1 MRNIKNIVYLV
12 VMLIISLQAVAQNRD
27 RNNARN
33 GRESAD
39 REEFIA
45 KRNTYLVEKMAL
57 NAEETAV
64 FIPLEN
70 ELLRKKFEVSR
81 ECHRYERELN
91 NKEEKTNEEFQ
102 KLLRC
107 REEVKE
113 KREKLDKEY
122 LEKFKKVLSVEKIL
136 QYQNADKAFF
146 DEFIRNRR

>member
-1 MRNIKNIVYLV
+1 
-12 VMLIISLQAVAQNRD
+12 MLSISLHAEAQNRD

-33 GRESAD
+33 GQEVN
-39 REEFIA
+39 REELIA

-57 NAEETAV
+57 SAEETAV

-70 ELLRKKFEVSR
+70 ELLRKKLEVSR

-91 NKEEKTNEEFQ
+91 NKKEEKTNEEFQ

-107 REEVKE
+107 REEVKD

-122 LEKFKKVLSVEKIL
+122 LEKFKKVLSAEKIL